1 MQTQHA
7 SAAADTKAA
16 ALTWRPLS
24 PALGAE
30 IIGVDLRREN
40 DERVFAQIREIWHQS
55 LVILLRDQE
64 LSEDDEVRFAEK
76 FGPPAKIHTPQ
87 FVRGHPAVM
96 LISNIREDGK
106 PIGALPD
113 GEMHF
118 HTDQCHQERP
128 AMASML
134 YAIEVPSEGGN
145 TLFAN
150 GYKAYETL
158 PAEIKR
164 RIDGRRALNAYDY
177 DNAATMR
184 GTRVADGVPS
194 YVHPVVR
201 THPATGR
208 KALYVNRLMT
218 VHIEGL
224 PQEESDELLELPVR
238 PPGAAPIRLRARL
251 ASRRS
256 ADVGQSLRAARAHR
270 FQRRRAPPDA
280 ARHHP
285 GRKAGVRSCTR
296 RKLGVLPP
304 PLWALWGRVGEGGRR
319 LSARECVRRVLTPGA
334 EAPNALP
341 TSGGGEY
348 TELATRLAAK
358 SLRRTVA
365 ASSVSKH
372 RRPRRDRP

>member
-30 IIGVDLRREN
+30 ILGVDLRREN
-40 DERVFAQIREIWHQS
+40 DDRVFAEIREIWHQS

-134 YAIEVPSEGGN
+134 YAIEVPKEGGN

-164 RIDGRRALNAYDY
+164 RIERRRALNAYDY
-177 DNAATMR
+177 DNAATLR

-224 PQEESDELLELPVR
+224 PQEESDELLNFLFDHQEQRQFVYEHVWR
-238 PPGAAPIRLRARL
+238 PGDLLMWDNRCALHARTDF
-251 ASRRS
+251 S
-256 ADVGQSLRAARAHR
+256 A
-270 FQRRRAPPDA
+270 
-280 ARHHP
+280 
-285 GRKAGVRSCTR
+285 
-296 RKLGVLPP
+296 
-304 PLWALWGRVGEGGRR
+304 GERR
-319 LSARECVRRVLTPGA
+319 LMRRVTIL
-334 EAPNALP
+334 
-341 TSGGGEY
+341 GE
-348 TELATRLAAK
+348 K
-358 SLRRTVA
+358 PV
-365 ASSVSKH
+365 
-372 RRPRRDRP
+372 